1 MIKFF
6 KNLFYKPVEPLKVEV
21 TIHVPEIKVFVSGRL
36 QEETI
41 SDSRSEARAYEDRCA
56 EVDGSKSIDFK
67 LEELGRKYSG
77 ETALPEVPFGKE
89 IETEEEKE

>member
-1 MIKFF
+1 MIRFL
-6 KNLFYKPVEPLKVEV
+6 KNLFCKPVEPLKVEV
-21 TIHVPEIKVFVSGRL
+21 TIYVPEIKVFVSGGL
-36 QEETI
+36 QGEFV
-41 SDSRSEARAYEDRCA
+41 SDSRSEARAYEDRRA

-77 ETALPEVPFGKE
+77 ETALPEVPFGQE